1 MRDLGVEGNLMEFST
16 SIESFNTDFN
26 LNAIQDYNKY
36 LQKQDAFDFE
46 AEATEFSKALENA
59 SKSAPFR
66 DKADPMGLGMFASQ
80 VGNGFSN
87 ALNAVND
94 AKLYSE
100 KLEEDIAM
108 GGPTSIHDAMIAAEK
123 AELSLQMAVQIRN
136 RILNA
141 YTEINNMA
149 L

>member
-1 MRDLGVEGNLMEFST
+1 MEFST
-16 SIESFNTDFN
+16 AIESFNADFN
-26 LNAIQDYNKY
+26 LNAVQNYNNF

-59 SKSAPFR
+59 SKSLPLK
-66 DKADPMGLGMFASQ
+66 DKYDPMGLGMFANQ

-94 AKLYSE
+94 AKLHAE
-100 KLEEDIAM
+100 HLEEDLAM

-141 YTEINNMA
+141 YTEITNMA
-149 L
+149 I